1 MDLIQNMAFYV
12 PFALLAEQP
21 YPIFHLKKAPTSSYL
36 WGQCFSVLFV
46 LKTRFKLIFI
56 LANEEERRSSYEGSK
71 AVTSA
76 AFKAS

>member
-36 WGQCFSVLFV
+36 WGSAFRFYLFW
-46 LKTRFKLIFI
+46 RPDS
-56 LANEEERRSSYEGSK
+56 N
-71 AVTSA
+71 
-76 AFKAS
+76 

>member
-36 WGQCFSVLFV
+36 WGSAFRFYLF
-46 LKTRFKLIFI
+46 
-56 LANEEERRSSYEGSK
+56 
-71 AVTSA
+71 
-76 AFKAS
+76 